1 MKAVRIIKIILL
13 IATIVALAVPAA
25 GSVFILRDKC
35 KYADQLLTADEISQK
50 LDEYEFKLG
59 SLFSAKGEGEDDT
72 AGEPTDDLTDDF
84 ADGQD
89 NGGWDEI
96 GDDDAPV
103 EEPSGEPETD
113 VGADDD
119 WSDVVTGDDIPVQ
132 EAEYSL
138 DSHNNI
144 VLGLMKAANAKINL
158 SFLDGLSVNLDNNEY
173 ANEDGKFYVNT
184 WVLVAAACL
193 FVASILHF
201 ISKKIGKKG
210 KGKKTFWGV
219 LLMVIG
225 CIVFYAIF
233 ALGQVVANFN
243 PLAFFDKAA
252 FRIYAVAGFTFLA
265 AIIYLVFDRLGVRT
279 MQVKGLKRRL
289 AKKER

>member
-1 MKAVRIIKIILL
+1 MKALRIVKIILL
-13 IATIVALAVPAA
+13 IATIIALAVPAA

-35 KYADQLLTADEISQK
+35 KYADQLVTADEISQK
-50 LDEYEFKLG
+50 LDEYEFKIG
-59 SLFSAKGEGEDDT
+59 SLFSAKGEGET
-72 AGEPTDDLTDDF
+72 EQPAGEPADGITDDF
-84 ADGQD
+84 ADGED

-96 GDDDAPV
+96 DNGDAPV
-103 EEPSGEPETD
+103 EEPSGDPPVTNT
-113 VGADDD
+113 DDD
-119 WSDVVTGDDIPVQ
+119 WGDIVTEDDTPVLD
-132 EAEYSL
+132 AEYSL
-138 DSHNNI
+138 ESHNNI
-144 VLGLMKAANAKINL
+144 VLGLMKAANAKTNL
-158 SFLDGLSVNLDNNEY
+158 SFLDDLSVEIDGTEYSNLG
-173 ANEDGKFYVNT
+173 GKFYVNT

-225 CIVFYAIF
+225 CILFYAIF
-233 ALGQVVANFN
+233 ALGQVIANFD
-243 PLAFFDKAA
+243 PLTFSDKAA
-252 FRIYAVAGFTFLA
+252 FRIYVVAGSIIIAAVAYLA
-265 AIIYLVFDRLGVRT
+265 FDRLGVRN